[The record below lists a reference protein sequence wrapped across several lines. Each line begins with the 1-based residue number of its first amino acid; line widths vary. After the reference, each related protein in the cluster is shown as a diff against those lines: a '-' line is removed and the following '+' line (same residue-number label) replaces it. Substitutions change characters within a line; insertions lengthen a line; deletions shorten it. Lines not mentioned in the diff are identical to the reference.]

1 MTKIKTKSWQK
12 EFNKRFTNCYRGD
25 SGLGG
30 NYPQEPIYEWAT
42 DNPKDIVDFI
52 SRLLQAVV
60 EDLAGEKEIE
70 NVRYGRTSAI
80 EASAKIFQLGKR
92 FNRLSIE
99 KIVENKIAYEINQRR
114 QEVLKKG
121 KKWTKT

>member
-52 SRLLQAVV
+52 SRLLQSVV
-60 EDLAGEKEIE
+60 EDLVGEEL
-70 NVRYGRTSAI
+70 R
-80 EASAKIFQLGKR
+80 Q
-92 FNRLSIE
+92 
-99 KIVENKIAYEINQRR
+99 IVCLIADINKSLPKCKG
-114 QEVLKKG
+114 LKKVYKNEAIYYKKLSQEILERG